1 MCCISLQVNPHSPPI
16 SPFHIPGLH
25 KLAAVNKMHIKWTLH
40 KMHTTDSTI
49 HTAHTMHT
57 KLLRTHTHTSNA
69 MVFGIAVTCLHILLQ
84 MHCFCNSTLYKEM
97 STCTLHILFNLT
109 LLWKQ
114 QTKIEAFIKV
124 FVIYW
129 NATSGPRP
137 WPMFTWQRKAGV
149 CRIYCEDNNNNI
161 YCEDNNNN
169 RNIHCKGKVL
179 CLICPPF

>member
-69 MVFGIAVTCLHILLQ
+69 MVLGIAVTYVHILLQ

-114 QTKIEAFIKV
+114 QTKIEAFYKCVCYLLERDIR
-124 FVIYW
+124 
-129 NATSGPRP
+129 SP
-137 WPMFTWQRKAGV
+137 PMTNVYLTKKSW
-149 CRIYCEDNNNNI
+149 
-161 YCEDNNNN
+161 
-169 RNIHCKGKVL
+169 
-179 CLICPPF
+179 CLSHLLWG